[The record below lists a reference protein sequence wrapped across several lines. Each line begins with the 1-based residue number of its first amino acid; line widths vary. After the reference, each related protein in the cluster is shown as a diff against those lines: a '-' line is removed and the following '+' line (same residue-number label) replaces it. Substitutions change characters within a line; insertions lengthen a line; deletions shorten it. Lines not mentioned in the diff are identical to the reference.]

1 MSSNTL
7 KMKELESRTGVGREA
22 IRFYIREGILP
33 QPEKPQKNVALYSE
47 DHVMRIRLIKRLQAD
62 KFLPL
67 GRIKEILKSPE
78 VSNLSTISNLTEFE
92 FAFSTLVNGDISID
106 DLRLK
111 DVTSNL
117 GFSKEELLEMQKI
130 GIVQILNDEDGPY
143 IDKNDIGILE
153 KWREIQSLGFKHE
166 AGYDL
171 NFLNRYVEI
180 TRIIGAEEVD
190 QFLEVFGSLPT
201 KESALLG
208 AQGVEAV
215 NEIINLLHKRAVR
228 ERISEYVSQS
238 MTERENKSVSKTLA

>member
-22 IRFYIREGILP
+22 IRFYIRKGILP

-47 DHVMRIRLIKRLQAD
+47 DHVMRIRLIKRLQED

-67 GRIKEILKSPE
+67 GRIKEILKSAE

-92 FAFSTLVNGDISID
+92 FAFSTLVNGDISFD

-130 GIVQILNDEDGPY
+130 GIVQILNDEDGAY
-143 IDKNDIGILE
+143 IDKNDVGVLE
-153 KWREIQSLGFKHE
+153 KWREIQLDDCVWDGNNHF
-166 AGYDL
+166 
-171 NFLNRYVEI
+171 
-180 TRIIGAEEVD
+180 
-190 QFLEVFGSLPT
+190 
-201 KESALLG
+201 
-208 AQGVEAV
+208 
-215 NEIINLLHKRAVR
+215 
-228 ERISEYVSQS
+228 
-238 MTERENKSVSKTLA
+238 